1 MIRPLK
7 GSCHAGDFTPGMVCS
22 FFMSGFFLKALD
34 KTGKRVYNIIID
46 ALGIK
51 SIKAKKR
58 KSAKAV
64 LYSKGL

>member
-1 MIRPLK
+1 MIIPLK
-7 GSCHAGDFTPGMVCS
+7 GSCHAGGFTPGMVCS
-22 FFMSGFFLKALD
+22 FFMSVFFLKTLD